1 MPGRAFGL
9 FPVRGLGVL
18 VIRPAVRSLHQDR
31 AGRGHM
37 SLNPISSQSLTVF
50 IVYFRCTSVRV
61 SFLCKT
67 HTCLDIVAGGQTNV
81 ATGRKNSGSP
91 FHWRLPPILLPFPAS
106 VPFGAFQLR
115 HDNFRKASIRFP
127 LCSHTLVCIA
137 RLPATVAHCLRA
149 FVSRLEGSLEKKQQ
163 HVKTV
168 SLHVLTSTQ
177 VPSPHAPFPC
187 AACAVLRRC
196 CRSVQTLPASPF
208 GDASAPFCVFPSPRL
223 RLVQRDRR

>member
-1 MPGRAFGL
+1 M
-9 FPVRGLGVL
+9 FPSSARRTLAL
-18 VIRPAVRSLHQDR
+18 
-31 AGRGHM
+31 
-37 SLNPISSQSLTVF
+37 ISSLVADRRSNRSQKQWIALPLAFAS
-50 IVYFRCTSVRV
+50 
-61 SFLCKT
+61 
-67 HTCLDIVAGGQTNV
+67 HT
-81 ATGRKNSGSP
+81 ATISC
-91 FHWRLPPILLPFPAS
+91 